1 MKTQIVRRMVLGC
14 IAAGLMVCLPAH
26 AQKKEVTIAHQDMLV
41 PWHQAIVR
49 GEVEKATGYKVNYK
63 MFGGGGDVIR
73 AMASGQVQICEAGSA
88 PIASVISQGLPVELI
103 WILDYI
109 ASA

>member
-1 MKTQIVRRMVLGC
+1 MKTQIVRRMVLGG
-14 IAAGLMVCLPAH
+14 IAAGLMVGLPAH

-73 AMASGQVQICEAGSA
+73 AMASGQVQIGEAGSA
-88 PIASVISQGLPVELI
+88 PIAS
-103 WILDYI
+103 
-109 ASA
+109 